1 MKIKITMLVL
11 SVFYCAYLLVLLA
24 ASHYESSV
32 LNPLDSQYYYKKGL
46 YEKAIEAEP
55 SKAEYHMSYA
65 LDLARK
71 NPAPDYFTARLVLS
85 QLKQAVELRP
95 FSKAYREIYNTYA
108 PLSEK
113 LTPLQTY

>member
-1 MKIKITMLVL
+1 MLVL

-46 YEKAIEAEP
+46 FEKAIEAEP
-55 SKAEYHMSYA
+55 SNAAYHMGYA
-65 LDLARK
+65 LDLAKK
-71 NPAPDYFTARLVLS
+71 NPTPDYFTVRLVLS
-85 QLKQAVELRP
+85 QLKQAAELRP
-95 FSKAYREIYNTYA
+95 FSKVYRQTYDTYA